1 MSENQAAGDRREA
14 SPPSQAPSRGY
25 DDGPE
30 AIAVRRSRVSIVWLI
45 PLVAI
50 AIGGWLAYKTYSE
63 QGPVVSIQFKTAAG
77 IEAGKTK
84 VKFKDVD
91 VGQVTAIDVNPDLK
105 TVRVSAQLRQ
115 DFAAFLTENTRFWV
129 ERPRITASQ
138 VTGLETLLSGAYIA
152 MDPVAEGQATR
163 NFEGLAEPPLFT
175 TAEAGTRFVL
185 RAPSLRSL
193 NIGSPVYFR
202 QIQVGQV
209 IGYQLAQ
216 DAGSVD
222 VEIFV
227 SAPHDTRVRE
237 DTRFWNAS
245 GIDFS
250 LSAEG
255 VKVDTQS
262 FLSVLLGGV
271 SFDTPDT
278 IQGEGKRAAANRVF
292 PLYPNRDKA
301 NEKTYERKER
311 YLMFFKGSVRGLTVG
326 APVLLRGIRVGEVL
340 DIQLNFSVADFE
352 FHIPVLIQIEPERV
366 GIQGD
371 AGEVASGDM
380 IDRLVA
386 RGLRGQLKSGSLVT
400 GQLYV
405 DLDFHPDARPEIIAQ
420 YGNYEVL
427 PTVPAPLEALTTK
440 ATDALDRIND
450 ILAKVDGMPLEQI
463 GVDAGAAVAA
473 ANDLVGSPE
482 LKSAIVELEATLSS
496 VRATAE
502 QINTQIAPELSE
514 TLRQTTQTLKSAGNI
529 VTENSPMYIELTRM
543 LQEASAAAR
552 SLRVMADY
560 LERHPEA
567 LLKGK
572 GGGR

>member
-1 MSENQAAGDRREA
+1 MSENQASGNREDRSLRDLEN
-14 SPPSQAPSRGY
+14 
-25 DDGPE
+25 GPE
-30 AIAVRRSRVSIVWLI
+30 ALAVRRSRVSIVWLI

-63 QGPVVSIQFKTAAG
+63 QGPVVSIRLKTAAG

-105 TVRVSAQLRQ
+105 TVRVTAQLRQ
-115 DFAAFLTENTRFWV
+115 DFAAYLTESTRFWV
-129 ERPRITASQ
+129 ARPRVTASQ

-152 MDPVAEGQATR
+152 MDPVAEGKPTR
-163 NFEGLAEPPLFT
+163 EFEGLVEPPLFT
-175 TAEAGTRFVL
+175 TAEAGTRFLL
-185 RAPSLRSL
+185 RAPSLGSL
-193 NIGSPVYFR
+193 NIGSPVAYR

-209 IGYQLAQ
+209 IGYQLAD
-216 DAGSVD
+216 DARSVD

-227 SAPHDTRVRE
+227 SAPHDNLVRG

-250 LSAEG
+250 LSADG

-262 FLSVLLGGV
+262 FLSLLIGGV

-278 IQGEGKRAAANRVF
+278 IQGDSQRAEANRVF
-292 PLYPNRDKA
+292 PLYPSREKA

-326 APVLLRGIRVGEVL
+326 APVLLRGIRIGEVL
-340 DIQLNFSVADFE
+340 DVQLTFSVTDFE
-352 FHIPVLIQIEPERV
+352 FHIPVLVQIEPERV
-366 GIQGD
+366 GVQGD
-371 AGEVASGDM
+371 RTVVEGNDM
-380 IDRLVA
+380 IARLVE

-405 DLDFHPDARPEIIAQ
+405 DLDFHPDARPEIIAT

-427 PTVPAPLEALTTK
+427 PTVPAPLEALTTM
-440 ATDALDRIND
+440 ATDALDRVNN
-450 ILAKVDGMPLEQI
+450 ILTKVDGMPLEQI
-463 GVDAGAAVAA
+463 GADAGAAVAS
-473 ANDLVGSPE
+473 ANALIGSPE
-482 LKSAIVELEATLSS
+482 LKSAITEVEATLAS
-496 VRATAE
+496 VRAAAG
-502 QINTQIAPELSE
+502 QIDTRIVPELSE
-514 TLRQTTQTLKSAGNI
+514 TLRQTTETLKRAGGI
-529 VTENSPMYIELTRM
+529 VADNSPMYIEFLRT

-572 GGGR
+572 GGTR

>member
-1 MSENQAAGDRREA
+1 M
-14 SPPSQAPSRGY
+14 
-25 DDGPE
+25 
-30 AIAVRRSRVSIVWLI
+30 
-45 PLVAI
+45 AI

-63 QGPVVSIQFKTAAG
+63 KGPVVSIQFKTAAG

-152 MDPVAEGQATR
+152 MDPVAEGHATR
-163 NFEGLAEPPLFT
+163 SFEGLAEPPLFT

-250 LSAEG
+250 LSADG

-262 FLSVLLGGV
+262 ILSVLIGGV

-405 DLDFHPDARPEIIAQ
+405 DLDFHPDARPEIIAH

-514 TLRQTTQTLKSAGNI
+514 TLRQTTQTLKSAGKI

>member
-1 MSENQAAGDRREA
+1 MGDRREA
-14 SPPSQAPSRGY
+14 SPPSQAPAPGY
-25 DDGPE
+25 DDAPE
-30 AIAVRRSRVSIVWLI
+30 AITVRRSRISIVWLI

-152 MDPVAEGQATR
+152 MDPVAEGPATR
-163 NFEGLAEPPLFT
+163 SFEGLAEPPLFT

-250 LSAEG
+250 LSADG

-262 FLSVLLGGV
+262 ILSVLIGGV
-271 SFDTPDT
+271 SFDTPET
-278 IQGEGKRAAANRVF
+278 IQGDSQRAEANRMF
-292 PLYPNRDKA
+292 PLYPNREKA

-311 YLMFFKGSVRGLTVG
+311 YLMFFKGSVRGLSVG
-326 APVLLRGIRVGEVL
+326 APVLLRGIRIGEVL

-352 FHIPVLIQIEPERV
+352 FHIPVLVQIEPERV

-371 AGEVASGDM
+371 AEEVAGGDM

-405 DLDFHPDARPEIIAQ
+405 DLDFHPDARPEIIAR

-427 PTVPAPLEALTTK
+427 PTVPAPLEALTTM

-463 GVDAGAAVAA
+463 GADAGAAVAA
-473 ANDLVGSPE
+473 ASDLVGSPK
-482 LKSAIVELEATLSS
+482 LQAAIVELEATLSS

-514 TLRQTTQTLKSAGNI
+514 TLRQTTQTLKSAGKI